1 MWFRVREFHSPND
14 VTHWSC
20 DHVICKKKLSL
31 PLLEQWPPILARR
44 NLSWVDQNHRVT
56 WLIYYVITLYS
67 RKDASP
73 VSRRQWLS
81 PSNWVEL
88 WVRVK
93 EPHLLFQLTCLEI
106 PDIGKLMNQKS
117 FLLFKKILTLDS
129 YRHTPFWRYLNCVGK

>member
-1 MWFRVREFHSPND
+1 MWFRVREFHSPNH

-20 DHVICKKKLSL
+20 DHVICKKKLSP

-56 WLIYYVITLYS
+56 WLIYHVITLYS
-67 RKDASP
+67 RKGASP

-81 PSNWVEL
+81 PSNRVEL

-93 EPHLLFQLTCLEI
+93 KPHLLFQLTCLDI
-106 PDIGKLMNQKS
+106 PNIEKLMNQKF

-129 YRHTPFWRYLNCVGK
+129 YRHTPF